1 MNLFKDKF
9 NIFNFSLNFKLV
21 FIFLIIQAIIII
33 SISYIYMF
41 KFSAIFE
48 GQFTERGKS
57 LAYYL
62 ADSIK
67 YAVLTKDIS
76 SIEEKVKEVLHQPDV
91 VGVRVLD
98 NSGNIL
104 YTNCWTE
111 KGNIQIFKALV
122 KTQEKFSEDEDIL
135 NFSVPK
141 RIKESGIVEIC
152 MSKDRLDTQLSKLQ
166 DTVMYIAIAEF
177 LGAFFIGIIIF
188 NKLIISRINYLTE
201 KVKQISKNPLTN
213 VKITVDGND
222 EITTL
227 ANCFNIMQQELKK
240 YIEENIE
247 KTKRLKEQEKLALLG
262 RFASELRHEV
272 GNSLNDFTAIYSRLK
287 KEELSQEGKKIL
299 DDFIFQI
306 EELKKFNNNIKNCF
320 QTPEPELEYIDLTEF
335 LRGQRSAM
343 GLFFNDENND
353 DNKRLEFVWHIPDKE
368 CILMIDSSMIRR
380 ALENLI
386 RNAIDAVNKKKG
398 KIEIGLD
405 CFDEYVEL
413 WVKDNGTGIPE
424 EIRDKIFDPFVT
436 SKAHGSGLGLGIT
449 KSFIEKAHKGK
460 LILDTSNGTKF
471 IMRIPR
477 NLKLN

>member
-1 MNLFKDKF
+1 MNLLKSKNKLF
-9 NIFNFSLNFKLV
+9 NLSLSFRLV
-21 FIFLIIQAIIII
+21 FMFLILQAIIIS
-33 SISYIYMF
+33 SISYIYMS
-41 KFSAIFE
+41 KSFSIFE
-48 GQFTERGKS
+48 EQFTERGKS

-76 SIEEKVKEVLHQPDV
+76 SIEEKINEILHQPDV

-111 KGNIQIFKALV
+111 KGNIQIFKAPV

-141 RIKESGIVEIC
+141 RIKKRGEVEIC
-152 MSKDRLDTQLSKLQ
+152 MSKDRLDAQLSKLQ

-177 LGAFFIGIIIF
+177 LGALFIGVIIF

-213 VKITVDGND
+213 IKITVDGND

-227 ANCFNIMQQELKK
+227 ASCFNTMQQELKR

-247 KTKRLKEQEKLALLG
+247 KTKQLKEQEKLALLG

-272 GNSLNDFTAIYSRLK
+272 GNSLNNFTAIYSRLI
-287 KEELSQEGKKIL
+287 KEELSENGREIL
-299 DDFIFQI
+299 NNFISQI
-306 EELKKFNNNIKNCF
+306 EELKRFNNDIKNCF
-320 QTPEPELEYIDLTEF
+320 QTPTAELQYINLTEF
-335 LRGQRSAM
+335 LKGQKTAM
-343 GLFFNDENND
+343 TLLLNNID
-353 DNKRLEFVWHIPDKE
+353 KNPILIWHVPNKE
-368 CILMIDSSMIRR
+368 CIVKVELSMIRR

-386 RNAIDAVNKKKG
+386 RNAIDAVDSKTG
-398 KIEIGLD
+398 RIEIGLD

-413 WVKDNGTGIPE
+413 WVRDNGFGISE
-424 EIRDKIFDPFVT
+424 DIRDRIFDPFFT
-436 SKAHGSGLGLGIT
+436 TKDHGSGLGLGIA
-449 KSFIEKAHKGK
+449 KSLIEAHGGK
-460 LILDTSNGTKF
+460 LIVESKPGDTCFT
-471 IMRIPR
+471 IRIP
-477 NLKLN
+477 K